1 MPPAP
6 PASGFRFI
14 SDASLSAFTRPLR
27 EYLGEHSQFETV
39 ATGGL
44 IFVSAPAAA
53 ETSHP
58 APPSEGTKILLLQRA
73 AHDSMPL
80 RWEIPGGA
88 VDEEDESILHGL
100 AREIWE
106 ESGLLVTR
114 VVRVVGAGQTF
125 TSSKGK
131 RVIKY
136 SFEVEVERP
145 AEAGLPRV
153 TIAPEEHADYAWVSE
168 EECRGHRLDA
178 SGAGTGRA
186 VALDI
191 TSSDQ
196 EQVILE
202 GFHLHEGK
210 QPLLT
215 EALGSVAWE

>member
-1 MPPAP
+1 M
-6 PASGFRFI
+6 REH
-14 SDASLSAFTRPLR
+14 LS
-27 EYLGEHSQFETV
+27 EDSQFDVV
-39 ATGGL
+39 ATGGIVL
-44 IFVSAPAAA
+44 VSAQAAA
-53 ETSHP
+53 GTSHP
-58 APPSEGTKILLLQRA
+58 DGTPPNSATKVLLLQRA

-80 RWEIPGGA
+80 HWEIPGGA

-145 AEAGLPRV
+145 AGGDLPRV
-153 TIAPEEHADYAWVSE
+153 TIDPEEHADYAWVSE

-178 SGAGTGRA
+178 SGAGIGGTA
-186 VALDI
+186 ALNF
-191 TSSDQ
+191 TSPDQ

-202 GFHLHEGK
+202 GFRLHQDK

-215 EALGSVAWE
+215 EALGSMAWE